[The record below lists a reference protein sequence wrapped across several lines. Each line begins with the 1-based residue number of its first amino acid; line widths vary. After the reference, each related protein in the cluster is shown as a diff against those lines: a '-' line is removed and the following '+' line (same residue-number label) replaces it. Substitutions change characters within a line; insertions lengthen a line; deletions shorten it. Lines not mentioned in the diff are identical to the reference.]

1 MKKITV
7 AFCLDD
13 GLGMMFCGKRQSRDR
28 LLIRDLLQSIE
39 DRPLWIHPYSKPLF
53 EGTAAPNVSEHP
65 MEDCPNGAVCFLET
79 EPPTAHLPQIERILL
94 YRWNRLYP
102 SDLRFQIHPLQL
114 GYRLTE
120 ASELVGSSHDKI
132 TKEVYEK

>member
-7 AFCLDD
+7 ALCLDD
-13 GLGMMFCGKRQSRDR
+13 GLGMTFCGKRQSRDR
-28 LLIRDLLQSIE
+28 LLIDDLLQSIGS
-39 DRPLWIHPYSKPLF
+39 RPLWIHPYSSLLF
-53 EGTAAPNVSEHP
+53 EGKATPHVSERP
-65 MEDCPNGAVCFLET
+65 MEDCPGGAVCFLET
-79 EPPTAHLPQIERILL
+79 EPPTAYLPQIDRILL

-102 SDLRFQIHPLQL
+102 SDLRFQIDPRLL

-120 ASELVGSSHDKI
+120 VSEFAGSSHDRI